1 MALYPN
7 AHLARVSFERYLPTM
22 APRAVFVH
30 TNGGGT
36 GPPGIGLHNWW
47 ETVWAT
53 AGGWGGP
60 GQGIGSTFQVYQ
72 DGECDQ
78 YVDSTRV
85 IFAQFQASRWSGSIE
100 TQDNG
105 DPTVPWTDAQMATIA
120 DLLRWYNAQHGVP
133 LQLAENFGDPGIY
146 YHEQFAQ
153 TNFDHHACPGAVR
166 ERQLLSEIIP
176 SLSRAPNVTE
186 VDFAMALPTIGGS
199 DPKSVP
205 YKTAL
210 THGQHVQN
218 ARALL
223 MAHGMWAAPRPSAW
237 DDKDAGAVAAF
248 QTIRKLTADGV
259 VGPLTWAA
267 LLDERL
273 S

>member
-1 MALYPN
+1 
-7 AHLARVSFERYLPTM
+7 
-22 APRAVFVH
+22 
-30 TNGGGT
+30 
-36 GPPGIGLHNWW
+36 
-47 ETVWAT
+47 
-53 AGGWGGP
+53 
-60 GQGIGSTFQVYQ
+60 
-72 DGECDQ
+72 
-78 YVDSTRV
+78 
-85 IFAQFQASRWSGSIE
+85 
-100 TQDNG
+100 
-105 DPTVPWTDAQMATIA
+105 
-120 DLLRWYNAQHGVP
+120 VP
-133 LQLAENFGDPGIY
+133 LQLAQTFGDPGIY

-153 TNFDHHACPGAVR
+153 TNFDHHACPGTVR

-259 VGPLTWAA
+259 VGPLTWVA
-267 LLDERL
+267 
-273 S
+273 